1 MDPGNETVQDK
12 IQLQQ
17 RLLHLKKNYPP
28 SNFARSNSYLSVIV
42 RENQAGAK
50 DRGRRLTS
58 TFLPYKSHL
67 KRLST
72 VVFSEV
78 GGFFILR

>member
-1 MDPGNETVQDK
+1 MAHLPVEERE
-12 IQLQQ
+12 
-17 RLLHLKKNYPP
+17 RLELDRTKVIRVSIP
-28 SNFARSNSYLSVIV
+28 ALSVIV
-42 RENQAGAK
+42 RENRAEAK

>member
-1 MDPGNETVQDK
+1 MCA
-12 IQLQQ
+12 L
-17 RLLHLKKNYPP
+17 
-28 SNFARSNSYLSVIV
+28 SFFAFLRIGELSVIV
-42 RENQAGAK
+42 RENRAEAK
-50 DRGRRLTS
+50 DRGLRLTS

-78 GGFFILR
+78 GGFFLF

>member
-1 MDPGNETVQDK
+1 MAHLPVEERE
-12 IQLQQ
+12 
-17 RLLHLKKNYPP
+17 RLELDRTKVIRVSIP
-28 SNFARSNSYLSVIV
+28 ALSVIV
-42 RENQAGAK
+42 RENRAEAK
-50 DRGRRLTS
+50 DRGRRFTS
-58 TFLPYKSHL
+58 IFLPYKSRL

>member
-1 MDPGNETVQDK
+1 MPVAE
-12 IQLQQ
+12 
-17 RLLHLKKNYPP
+17 RLSEKYMLIAREVKPRGQMWNYEDITL
-28 SNFARSNSYLSVIV
+28 SQGHLSVIV
-42 RENQAGAK
+42 RENRAGAK

-58 TFLPYKSHL
+58 TLLPCKSHL

-72 VVFSEV
+72 VVFSAV